1 MGLLLRLS
9 VKGESMRGMVG
20 DSYRVG
26 VFSEK
31 WTVFLFSLVYNVEG
45 EVMNEFNACFNT
57 VCLAKI
63 QTVTHNTQYKKPLH
77 PRTLFVH
84 ACGDTSCHSL
94 CPPVVTGHPI
104 EFVQKIPCGAP
115 QPLEFPQGD
124 FLFSVS
130 VFSIS
135 IKKNVNMKSHVTRG
149 KRFSRCS
156 WQWLLNVPQHL
167 VNHKKV
173 QLVNPKH
180 SSAKYCWKT
189 VYERFVRR
197 KGLMNGNCRP
207 AIMV

>member
-1 MGLLLRLS
+1 MKQIIEWIFRLGEKPGDHFS
-9 VKGESMRGMVG
+9 VNKITYLNLATYNGITSASISEESMRGMVG

-45 EVMNEFNACFNT
+45 EVMSEFNACFNT

-84 ACGDTSCHSL
+84 PCGDTFCHSL

-104 EFVQKIPCGAP
+104 EFVHKIPCGAP

-135 IKKNVNMKSHVTRG
+135 IKKNVNMKSHVTLG
-149 KRFSRCS
+149 KRFSRCLDS
-156 WQWLLNVPQHL
+156 GCWTY
-167 VNHKKV
+167 
-173 QLVNPKH
+173 H
-180 SSAKYCWKT
+180 ST
-189 VYERFVRR
+189 
-197 KGLMNGNCRP
+197 L
-207 AIMV
+207 